1 MAFSLI
7 TIKLKTIAMKKA
19 TFLLPV
25 LLFVCAFLVSS
36 RPAPPDGPKVVWTKV
51 VHMDATAAASGE
63 DVKGV
68 AIFRLT
74 SDRVL
79 TYKFVVQKMDEDDM
93 LMSAHFHY
101 TATGGVAIPLP
112 EGIANLGHFAPR
124 LLTQPQYDLLVDGEV
139 GLYVN
144 LHSTQYPGG
153 IISGE
158 VD

>member
-1 MAFSLI
+1 
-7 TIKLKTIAMKKA
+7 MKKA
-19 TFLLPV
+19 TFVLPV
-25 LLFVCAFLVSS
+25 LLFFSALLVAF
-36 RPAPPDGPKVVWTKV
+36 RPAPPDQPKVVWTKV
-51 VHMDATAAASGE
+51 VHMDATAIASGE

-79 TYKFVVQKMDEDDM
+79 TYKFIVQKMDEDDA
-93 LMSAHFHY
+93 LTAAHFHY
-101 TATGGVAIPLP
+101 TATGSVAIPLM
-112 EGIANLGHFAPR
+112 EGILDLGHFTSTSP
-124 LLTQPQYDLLVDGEV
+124 LTQARYDLLVNGEV

-144 LHSTQYPGG
+144 LHSMQYPSG